1 MADDAP
7 TGEARVRKR
16 EGVIS
21 KVVKC
26 GIVGDGTVGKSC
38 LLMTYT
44 MNGFVEDY
52 IPTIFDNLSVIE
64 EFDDGRLVN
73 ITLWDTAG
81 PLFFLLPLCPF
92 SLSFS
97 FPSLALSLSLFSLL
111 SPPLNLSLNVPNR
124 TG

>member
-1 MADDAP
+1 MAANP
-7 TGEARVRKR
+7 EGETRVKKR
-16 EGVIS
+16 SGVIN

-81 PLFFLLPLCPF
+81 LRNFFYC
-92 SLSFS
+92 
-97 FPSLALSLSLFSLL
+97 
-111 SPPLNLSLNVPNR
+111 
-124 TG
+124 

>member
-1 MADDAP
+1 MTAACLCFGEPCPLSLAKEREMADDTP
-7 TGEARVRKR
+7 IGEARVKKR
-16 EGVIS
+16 NGVIN

-38 LLMTYT
+38 LLMSYT

-81 PLFFLLPLCPF
+81 
-92 SLSFS
+92 
-97 FPSLALSLSLFSLL
+97 
-111 SPPLNLSLNVPNR
+111 
-124 TG
+124 